1 MKFLYLSLMNFI
13 LKNYL
18 VFEFSVSYCFLDNC
32 FLFYFWSVDGLVF
45 LGLCIFVN
53 LLFLG
58 VFNYMFS
65 GEEGFEVEFDL
76 DY

>member
-1 MKFLYLSLMNFI
+1 M
-13 LKNYL
+13 
-18 VFEFSVSYCFLDNC
+18 SYCFLDNC
-32 FLFYFWSVDGLVF
+32 FLLKNFWSVDGLVF